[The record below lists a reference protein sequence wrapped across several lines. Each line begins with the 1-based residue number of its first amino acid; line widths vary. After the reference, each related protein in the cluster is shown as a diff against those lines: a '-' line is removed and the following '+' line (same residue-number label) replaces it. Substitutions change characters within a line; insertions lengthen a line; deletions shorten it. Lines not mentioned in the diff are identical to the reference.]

1 MQAVTSK
8 SWSHPSKKGEKKLH
22 GGEVC
27 VNEYKSYK
35 NEYDVWRVSQ
45 WKLPPVGAPSRSA
58 SDIVVSLFVS
68 KQIKKETRYPSS
80 KG

>member
-1 MQAVTSK
+1 VQAVTSK
-8 SWSHPSKKGEKKLH
+8 SWSHPRKKREKLH
-22 GGEVC
+22 RGEVC
-27 VNEYKSYK
+27 ENEYKLYK